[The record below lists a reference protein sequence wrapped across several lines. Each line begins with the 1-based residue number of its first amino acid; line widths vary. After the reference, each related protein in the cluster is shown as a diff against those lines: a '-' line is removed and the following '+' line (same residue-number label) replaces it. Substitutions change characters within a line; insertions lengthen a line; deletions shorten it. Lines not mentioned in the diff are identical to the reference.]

1 MNGENFLNKQL
12 FATKL
17 PKGQTLNSEI
27 LRTLLEKSKSQLACI
42 LQKALFISYIRYI
55 NTLGAKHFKISK
67 PLFLKP
73 IITDELFQVKKKNK
87 QKQSS
92 CFTIILALGELLRK
106 PANFSSILAITDW
119 HQITR
124 LAGNEEF

>member
-1 MNGENFLNKQL
+1 MH
-12 FATKL
+12 
-17 PKGQTLNSEI
+17 PSEV
-27 LRTLLEKSKSQLACI
+27 
-42 LQKALFISYIRYI
+42 KALFISYIRYI

-73 IITDELFQVKKKNK
+73 TLPMSCFRLEKKK

-92 CFTIILALGELLRK
+92 CFTVILAFGELLRK
-106 PANFSSILAITDW
+106 PANFSCILAITDW